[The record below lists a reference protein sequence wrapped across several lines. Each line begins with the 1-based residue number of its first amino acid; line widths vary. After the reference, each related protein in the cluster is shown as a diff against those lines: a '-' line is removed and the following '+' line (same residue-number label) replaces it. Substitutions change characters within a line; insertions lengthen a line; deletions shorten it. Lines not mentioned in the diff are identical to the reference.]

1 MKTAGRVDVFAS
13 LARASC
19 GTVSAAAV
27 EIPLPGEPA
36 VKAALDPA
44 PFPDRM
50 SAYVWR
56 NWFCVPRSRLASVVG
71 ATDADLAAVAVQMG
85 LPAEPAV
92 EREWARKGYITVIR
106 RNWHLPAGS
115 PREASEVPAC
125 GGRFSHDLPRR
136 STGGY
141 LTV

>member
-36 VKAALDPA
+36 VKAALEPA

-71 ATDADLAAVAVQMG
+71 AERVYHGDPPQLASS
-85 LPAEPAV
+85 
-92 EREWARKGYITVIR
+92 RRISAR
-106 RNWHLPAGS
+106 S
-115 PREASEVPAC
+115 
-125 GGRFSHDLPRR
+125 
-136 STGGY
+136 
-141 LTV
+141 